1 MTENDEVS
9 VPTTE
14 DSSGFSRTV
23 DRPCPVCGLAVSPG
37 EIRCPRCHTLLITA
51 CTGACSSCGSRS
63 CVRDD
68 DKA

>member
-1 MTENDEVS
+1 MTENDEGS

-14 DSSGFSRTV
+14 EPSAFPRKV
-23 DRPCPVCGLAVSPG
+23 NRPCPVCGLAVSRG
-37 EIRCPRCHTLLITA
+37 EIRCPRCRTLLITA